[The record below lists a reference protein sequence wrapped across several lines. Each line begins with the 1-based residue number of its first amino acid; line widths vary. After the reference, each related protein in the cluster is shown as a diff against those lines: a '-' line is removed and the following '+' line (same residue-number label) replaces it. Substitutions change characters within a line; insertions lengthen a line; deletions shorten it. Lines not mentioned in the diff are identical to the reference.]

1 MGKIP
6 NVVWLVTTV
15 GVGLVGIAVDRAV
28 LTRWGEPQPAARNLA
43 AYGPTPVSVVEQ
55 GLRLAQVGPQ
65 DIVYDLGSGDGRILT
80 VAAQKFGANALGIEL
95 NYFLVQKSRAEIKR
109 VGLEKVIEVR
119 WGDIN
124 GEDLSSATVVTMAL
138 TEEANTLL
146 APKLEREL
154 LPGTRVVC
162 YFWPIKAWKPVRIE
176 SFRDPDVPTRV
187 SVLYLYQR

>member
-1 MGKIP
+1 MRKIP
-6 NVVWLVTTV
+6 KSAWLVTA
-15 GVGLVGIAVDRAV
+15 VGLGILGIAIDRAV
-28 LTRWGEPQPAARNLA
+28 LTRWGEPPPEARNLA
-43 AYGPTPVSVVEQ
+43 AYSPTPVSVVEQ

-119 WGDIN
+119 WGDMLR
-124 GEDLSSATVVTMAL
+124 EDLSPATVVTMAL
-138 TEEANTLL
+138 TEEATTLL
-146 APKLEREL
+146 APQLEREL
-154 LPGTRVVC
+154 QPGTRVLC

-187 SVLYLYQR
+187 SVLYLYRR

>member
-1 MGKIP
+1 MRKIP
-6 NVVWLVTTV
+6 NVVWLVTAM
-15 GVGLVGIAVDRAV
+15 GLGIVGIAVDRAV
-28 LTRWGEPQPAARNLA
+28 LTRWGEPQPEARNLA

-80 VAAQKFGANALGIEL
+80 VAVQKFGAHALGIEL

-119 WGDIN
+119 WGDIMR
-124 GEDLSSATVVTMAL
+124 EDLSPATVVTMAL

-154 LPGTRVVC
+154 QPGTRVLC
-162 YFWPIKAWKPVRIE
+162 YFWPIKAWKPVRIK

-187 SVLYLYQR
+187 SVLYLYRR